1 MTKGPTLRC
10 PSGSDWLAEAEPQ
23 VLPEEMI
30 AAFTGEIL
38 DAIPLAEFESHEG
51 TGSWGEV
58 RRCAEIVSLYLA
70 RFGHFKS
77 PWWADEALRKIFT
90 DRLPLTKAA
99 EIAHTRAADLRLAG
113 KGQGKK
119 AFLQQVW
126 EDHAFFQ
133 VAAMRAAGVSA
144 REAAE
149 HGARWRDEFSDGSF
163 TVRASSVQKDFPKW
177 ASDPLRGKVWCNQL
191 SREFAGLSPSQK
203 EALVDRNKSR
213 ATKLSPCPAGLIGQ
227 RR

>member
-1 MTKGPTLRC
+1 MKGPTLHLQPR
-10 PSGSDWLAEAEPQ
+10 AEWGANIQPL
-23 VLPEEMI
+23 VSPEEMT
-30 AAFTGEIL
+30 AAFTSEIL

-51 TGSWGEV
+51 TGSWDEV
-58 RRCAEIVSLYLA
+58 RRCAEIVALYLV
-70 RFGHFKS
+70 RFHHFKS
-77 PWWADEALRKIFT
+77 PWWADEALRRIFT

-99 EIAHTRAADLRLAG
+99 EITHSWAADLRREG

-119 AFLQQVW
+119 TFLQQGW

-191 SREFAGLSPSQK
+191 SREFAGLAPSQK

-213 ATKLSPCPAGLIGQ
+213 AAKLPPCPAGLIGQ